1 MQGRSRHGLPR
12 SGALCFTSPMFIKY
26 PRTAH
31 IEGSRLQPG
40 DRDLAAV
47 PFARLAGR
55 QLVVEEKLD
64 GANAGI
70 SFEADGTLRV
80 QSRGHYLSGG
90 HRERHFALL
99 KTWAGALQG
108 ALWGVLGQRYVMY
121 GEWLYAKHSVFYDT
135 LPHYFLE
142 FDVLDRESG
151 VFLDT
156 PRRQALLAGLPVVSV
171 PVLHAGA
178 VASVEALGAMIGPS
192 LYKSPRWKENLRAAA
207 MAGEAGRRIDVER
220 VWRETDGSD
229 LAEGLYVKVEEGGAV
244 VERYKFIR
252 LSFAQHVAAS
262 DHWLARP
269 IVANGLAAGVELFG
283 GESSGVES

>member
-1 MQGRSRHGLPR
+1 
-12 SGALCFTSPMFIKY
+12 MFVKY

-55 QLVVEEKLD
+55 RLVVEEKLD

-99 KTWAGALQG
+99 KTWAGALRG
-108 ALWGVLGQRYVMY
+108 ALWGVLGPRYVMY

-142 FDVLDRESG
+142 FDVLDRQTG

-156 PRRQALLAGLPVVSV
+156 PRRRALLAGLPVVSV
-171 PVLHAGA
+171 PVLHAEA

-192 LYKSPRWKENLRAAA
+192 LYKSPQWKENLRAAA

-269 IVANGLAAGVELFG
+269 IVVNGLAPGVELFG
-283 GESSGVES
+283 GVKS

>member
-1 MQGRSRHGLPR
+1 
-12 SGALCFTSPMFIKY
+12 MFVKY

-31 IEGSRLQPG
+31 IEGSRSQPG
-40 DRDLAAV
+40 DHDLTAA
-47 PFARLAGR
+47 PFAGLVGR
-55 QLVVEEKLD
+55 HLVVEEKLD

-70 SFEADGTLRV
+70 SFDPDGALRV

-99 KTWAGALQG
+99 KTWAGALCG
-108 ALWGVLGQRYVMY
+108 ALWGVLGARYVMF
-121 GEWLYAKHSVFYDT
+121 GEWLYAKHSVFYDM

-142 FDVLDRESG
+142 FDVLDREGG

-156 PRRQALLAGLPVVSV
+156 PGRRALLAGLPVVSV

-178 VASVEALGAMIGPS
+178 VASVEALAAMIRPS
-192 LYKSPRWKENLRAAA
+192 LYKSARWKENLRVAA

-229 LAEGLYVKVEEGGAV
+229 LAEGLYVKVEAGGAV

-252 LSFAQHVAAS
+252 ASFAQHVAAS

-269 IVANGLAAGVELFG
+269 IVVNGLAPGVELFAAM
-283 GESSGVES
+283 SSVASAVKASEVES